1 MFNKFCFMN
10 PPRTHEIA
18 DCRFRWDPWG
28 PWDPWNFVFFFSK
41 GRSIL
46 AKACSWCVL
55 KVTWSTRGNS
65 EDFRKIFWWFLIVFA
80 VQNPSNIIKY
90 DRKPILKLIKKLPI
104 CASIISNHWHPSK
117 KRDEKQSRVPAIPR
131 PKEPTSGTL
140 HSEDSS
146 IWQTDSA
153 TKTPIKQLKQSA
165 ISFWLTK

>member
-28 PWDPWNFVFFFSK
+28 PWDPRNFMFFFFERSFDPGESLQLMCPQGHLINK
-41 GRSIL
+41 RKLGRFSGGFWLFLQCKTHQI
-46 AKACSWCVL
+46 SSN
-55 KVTWSTRGNS
+55 TIENPFSNS
-65 EDFRKIFWWFLIVFA
+65 L
-80 VQNPSNIIKY
+80 
-90 DRKPILKLIKKLPI
+90 KKLPI

>member
-1 MFNKFCFMN
+1 MFYEPTTNAWNCRLQIPVGSMGSMGSSKF
-10 PPRTHEIA
+10 R
-18 DCRFRWDPWG
+18 
-28 PWDPWNFVFFFSK
+28 VFFRK
-41 GRSIL
+41 VVRSWRKP
-46 AKACSWCVL
+46 AADVSSRSPDQQEE
-55 KVTWSTRGNS
+55 T
-65 EDFRKIFWWFLIVFA
+65 RKIFGRFSGGFWLFLQCKTHQISSNTIE
-80 VQNPSNIIKY
+80 NPFPNS
-90 DRKPILKLIKKLPI
+90 LKKLPI